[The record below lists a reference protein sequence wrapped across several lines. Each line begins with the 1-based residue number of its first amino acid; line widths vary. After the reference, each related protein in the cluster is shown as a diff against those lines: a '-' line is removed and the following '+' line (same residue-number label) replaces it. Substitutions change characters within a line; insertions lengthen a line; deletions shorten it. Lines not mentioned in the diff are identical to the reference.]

1 MKILW
6 SAIST
11 VKNTKENKMEDM
23 ADSGD
28 NCVTVIG
35 EGFPWQGK
43 LELSSPGGKYETCV
57 KGQNS
62 EKSKGDSNYIQMS

>member
-1 MKILW
+1 
-6 SAIST
+6 
-11 VKNTKENKMEDM
+11 MEDM